1 LADLARRMWVAEG
14 KGERAPVPRRT
25 VPCMQTAWPHML
37 VPRPAAASKL
47 VFPFDQMG
55 VRYRYFARNAVW
67 DAVHLLD
74 LVGKTVLMPAYH
86 HGVELE
92 TLLAAGVKPLF
103 YRVDAQMRC
112 DFADAKKRAAGASV
126 SALYVIHYAGFP
138 QDMAEARKLADGMGV
153 PLIEDCALALL
164 SRDGRD
170 PLGATGDVSVFCLYK
185 TLPVPNGGLLLVRG
199 QLRSQ
204 LDSLPPVRSPKL
216 SSTAIHL
223 GSSLLSNLEL
233 RAGPAGRRAREMLR
247 SAGRFAI
254 RKASVEFVS
263 TGTQHF
269 DIADVDLGISSLSHL
284 VLRNQQW
291 PEIVERRRRNYFLL
305 YAMLRDVA
313 PPVTGEL
320 RPGVCP
326 LFYPMPIANK
336 ASAMARLLARG
347 VETVDFWRIRHPAV
361 REGEFPEVDRL
372 RETVL
377 ELPVHQDLTPA
388 DAEHVATCVRE
399 LCT

>member
-1 LADLARRMWVAEG
+1 MTSTAQRLRVAEG
-14 KGERAPVPRRT
+14 RGERAPVPDRT
-25 VPCMQTAWPHML
+25 VPAMQTAWPHML
-37 VPRPAAASKL
+37 LPRPAAAAPL
-47 VFPFDQMG
+47 VFPFREPG
-55 VRYRYFARNAVW
+55 LRYRYFCRNAVW
-67 DAVHLLD
+67 DAVSLLHLE
-74 LVGKTVLMPAYH
+74 GKRVLIPAYH

-92 TLLAAGVKPLF
+92 TLLAAGVEPVF
-103 YRVDAQMRC
+103 FRVDEQMRA
-112 DFADAKKRAAGASV
+112 DFDDARRRSAGAA
-126 SALYVIHYAGFP
+126 ALYVIHYVGFP
-138 QDMAEARKLADGMGV
+138 QDMRSARQLADELSV
-153 PLIEDCALALL
+153 PLVEDCALALL
-164 SRDGRD
+164 SRDGSE
-170 PLGATGDVSVFCLYK
+170 PLGSTGDVSVFCLYK

-199 QLRSQ
+199 ALRDQ
-204 LDSLPPVRSPKL
+204 LDSLPPVRAPKL

-223 GSSLLSNLEL
+223 GSSMLSNLEL

-247 SAGRFAI
+247 TAGRFAI
-254 RKASVEFVS
+254 RKGNVEFVS